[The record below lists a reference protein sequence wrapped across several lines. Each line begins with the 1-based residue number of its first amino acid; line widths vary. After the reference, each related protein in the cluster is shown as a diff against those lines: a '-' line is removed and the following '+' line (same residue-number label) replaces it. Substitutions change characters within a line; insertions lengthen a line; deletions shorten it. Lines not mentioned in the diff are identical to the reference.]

1 VAEID
6 IAEDDLRVF
15 LEEAEEQLSVLDQD
29 ITRLE
34 KDPHNN
40 ELLQEIFRAAH
51 TLKGSSGMLGL
62 KDMMELTHAM
72 EDILDKVRK
81 GQLEVTREL
90 IDALLMSIDGLKVL
104 KEDIGSPGPSV
115 DIGPM
120 VEAIHLAARVDG
132 AAADKSESA
141 SLESI
146 VSSDVDLV
154 GRIHAAEAANLNV
167 TRVSVR
173 VAADST
179 WASVRLFQAI
189 QELGAL
195 GDILVTSPS
204 MADIEQEKGGHALEV
219 LIAFGEIEGQRRV
232 SDLVDAVRRVDE
244 IEHAEARPWSEE
256 AQQAVRE
263 DDKTAAAGP
272 AAAAKD
278 TQQTLR
284 IDVERLDSM
293 MNLVGEL
300 IIDRTRVN
308 KITKDLRLRYR
319 GDETVQALEE
329 IGAHIGKMVAD
340 LNQSMLEARMLPVG
354 VIFGKFPRLARDVA
368 RATNKE
374 VDFVTEGEDTEIDRT
389 IIEKIKDPLMHLLR
403 NAIDHGLEPPD
414 VRERAGKSRVGSV
427 RLSACHEQG
436 HIVIALEDDG
446 KGIDADALKQSAVEK
461 GVITADAAARM
472 SDAEAIDLIFQ
483 PGFSTARQT
492 SDISGRGVGMDVVRN
507 SIQSLNGMITVET
520 EVGRGSIFK
529 LQLPLTMATFRG
541 LLVQSGDS
549 VYAIP
554 LSYVRETVRLE
565 PGFLETIVDRE
576 VVNLRGNVLPLFR
589 LSDFVGRRPAAGAPA
604 DPRRRTE
611 AFIVIVRV
619 GERDTALAVDSLV
632 DQQEIVVK
640 SMGAHVG
647 RAKGIAGAS
656 ILGDGQ
662 VALIL
667 DVASLSKAA

>member
-1 VAEID
+1 VAEVD
-6 IAEDDLRVF
+6 IPEDDLKVF
-15 LEEAEEQLSVLDQD
+15 LEEAEEQLGVLDQD

-81 GQLEVTREL
+81 GQLEVTSDL
-90 IDALLMSIDGLKVL
+90 IDALLMSIDGLKIL
-104 KEDIGSPGPSV
+104 KEEIGSPGSSL
-115 DIGPM
+115 DIAPM
-120 VEAIHLAARVDG
+120 VEAIHRAANVDG
-132 AAADKSESA
+132 AAVGKTDSV

-146 VSSDVDLV
+146 VSSDLDLLA
-154 GRIHAAEAANLNV
+154 RIHAAEAANLSV
-167 TRVSVR
+167 THVSVR
-173 VAADST
+173 IAADST

-189 QELGAL
+189 QELGTL
-195 GDILVTSPS
+195 GDIIVTSPS
-204 MADIEQEKGGHALEV
+204 MADIEQEKGGNELEV
-219 LIAFGEIEGQRRV
+219 LIAFGEVEGQRRV

-244 IEHAEARPWSEE
+244 VEHAEARPWSDEVQPS
-256 AQQAVRE
+256 ARE
-263 DDKTAAAGP
+263 DDKASAGP

-436 HIVIALEDDG
+436 HIVIALQDDG
-446 KGIDADALKQSAVEK
+446 KGIDATALKQSAVEK

-589 LSDFVGRRPAAGAPA
+589 LSDFVGQRPVAGAPA
-604 DPRRRTE
+604 DPRRRVE